1 MPALVRSRCLL
12 AHSFYPPTAGSRAP
26 VNEICVDI
34 TRVAI
39 AKSQKNL
46 LIKNVLHLYFLPS
59 HTVSRAPSGTALG
72 INRAAIVTLNF
83 GTALADRRRP
93 ETPISP
99 GSILARRREAKPAA
113 RVQSP
118 ALASPVPPAMGPAYW
133 IPHSAGDPY

>member
-1 MPALVRSRCLL
+1 MKFASTLQGLQ
-12 AHSFYPPTAGSRAP
+12 
-26 VNEICVDI
+26 
-34 TRVAI
+34 
-39 AKSQKNL
+39 SQKAEKIY

-133 IPHSAGDPY
+133 IPQSAGDPY